1 MSKNLYQKD
10 LETLDSL
17 LVQSPD
23 SIPLLLE
30 RGNSRFDAYE
40 YDLAMKDAAHAFRLD
55 SLNLDARLLYA
66 EVLNNREKRTI
77 DDVSNAQRHYKTII
91 KKQPKNLRALV
102 GLAATYAFQEDSK
115 KTFQYVNEA
124 LRINPWY
131 RDAYVLKGSVYRKQG
146 NIELAISSY
155 ETAIQQDP
163 EFFEAYFFLGQI
175 YQSQNDPLCVEYF
188 TTALELRPHILE
200 GEVPIGI
207 FETNV

>member
-1 MSKNLYQKD
+1 MKRCYGIVFGYWHPKNSHNFAFMRTILASLFVCGYLFTFLSGCKD
-10 LETLDSL
+10 VEKPIPEGPRNLDSL

-91 KKQPKNLRALV
+91 KKLLKLRV
-102 GLAATYAFQEDSK
+102 GRIWFTKTTSK
-115 KTFQYVNEA
+115 
-124 LRINPWY
+124 
-131 RDAYVLKGSVYRKQG
+131 
-146 NIELAISSY
+146 
-155 ETAIQQDP
+155 
-163 EFFEAYFFLGQI
+163 
-175 YQSQNDPLCVEYF
+175 
-188 TTALELRPHILE
+188 
-200 GEVPIGI
+200 
-207 FETNV
+207 